1 MILKTIVSGS
11 LEFGNQKTYDKVFN
25 MFLHRVENYYKA
37 DLFVE
42 FEECFVPEDFMLKI
56 PRTVTE
62 STNKIWKNSVDLLEY
77 LAQFAFAGR
86 IIAWTV
92 ESGKIINEVTVEP
105 KCDKVAV
112 QAYLRGREQLVE
124 VGKEKEAISSF
135 DKAIAKY
142 SRHAYAYEKR
152 GYVKLKLDDYAGAE
166 TDFKKSNSINP
177 NIPEPYVGLGKIKM
191 VSKDYSNALFDFT
204 NAVKNSIPL
213 MPIYWQA
220 KRMKIQCH
228 LELKQFNEAIGD
240 LKLFCNRHFNEDDPN
255 FKYNDWA
262 WFNYGKVLLE
272 IGDSQKALDVFNQS
286 VENSDKEKSEIYSDF
301 LVYRGIARKKN
312 GKSGY
317 KKDWTQAAKFGSEKA
332 NELLQVSE

>member
-1 MILKTIVSGS
+1 M
-11 LEFGNQKTYDKVFN
+11 
-25 MFLHRVENYYKA
+25 
-37 DLFVE
+37 
-42 FEECFVPEDFMLKI
+42 
-56 PRTVTE
+56 
-62 STNKIWKNSVDLLEY
+62 
-77 LAQFAFAGR
+77 
-86 IIAWTV
+86 
-92 ESGKIINEVTVEP
+92 TVEP

-112 QAYLRGREQLVE
+112 QAYLKGRAQLVE

-152 GYVKLKLDDYAGAE
+152 GYVKLKLDDFEGAE
-166 TDFKKSNSINP
+166 VDFKKSNAINP

-191 VSKDYSNALFDFT
+191 THKDFSNALFDFT

-228 LELKQFNEAIGD
+228 LELDQYNEAIGD

-255 FKYNDWA
+255 YKYNEWA

-286 VENSDKEKSEIYSDF
+286 VENSDKDTSKIYPDF
-301 LVYRGIARKKN
+301 LVYRGIARKQN

-317 KKDWTQAAKFGSEKA
+317 KKDWTQAAEFGSKKA